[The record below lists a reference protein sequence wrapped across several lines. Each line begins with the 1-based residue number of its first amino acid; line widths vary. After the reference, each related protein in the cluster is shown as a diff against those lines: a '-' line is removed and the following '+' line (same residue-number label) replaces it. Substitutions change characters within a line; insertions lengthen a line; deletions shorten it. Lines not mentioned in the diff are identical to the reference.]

1 MNDQKETIYIDIDD
15 EITSIIDKVTSSDKK
30 VVALVL
36 PKRATVMQ
44 SVVNM
49 RLLKRASDNAGKNLV
64 LITSDPSVLPLAGVV
79 GMYTAKTLQS
89 RPSIPESNQEDQAE
103 DDLIEEEPEIDNSKP
118 VGALAG
124 AAVVGAKLSNS
135 DDDNETIEL
144 DDESANTPTT
154 GSESKKGSKKSSKK
168 DKKLKIPNF
177 DSFRMKLFL
186 GIGIFLLLIVLWYI
200 FFKVLP
206 KATITITTN
215 AQTKAVDVTFVADPD
230 VTELDVQNSIVPA
243 KQLKEDK
250 TKTEKAP
257 TTGEKNLGEK
267 ATGTMKFQTTT
278 NCVSSLPT
286 IPSGT
291 TVSSSGLNFITQE
304 STTIG
309 GVPQIQNG
317 KCVFT
322 SGDVDVTAS
331 EGGGKYN
338 LSARTY
344 TVSGFNSVV
353 AEGSNMTGGTDKIVK
368 IVSQQDIDTAKNKAL
383 ESNVDEVKSEMRSTL
398 EKDGYLSLVETFNN
412 SEPIVTSSPSV
423 GAEANEVTVTV
434 VTSYTMTGAKS
445 DDVKKL
451 IDEKYKEEI
460 NSDQQKI
467 NDYGL
472 DSATYKVT
480 KIQPNGQVDVALNT
494 NVTTGTQLDSE
505 KVKEQAS
512 GKRRGEIQEE
522 LKSIPGVIDV
532 EVAYS
537 PFYVSSTPSNKNKI
551 TIIIKNEGN

>member
-1 MNDQKETIYIDIDD
+1 MNDQKDTIYIDIDD
-15 EITSIIDKVTSSDKK
+15 EITSIIDKVSSSDKK
-30 VVALVL
+30 VIALVL

-89 RPSIPESNQEDQAE
+89 RPSIPDSIQEEQEQDDVLEE
-103 DDLIEEEPEIDNSKP
+103 DSDIDSDKS
-118 VGALAG
+118 VGELAG
-124 AAVVGAKLSNS
+124 AAVVASALN
-135 DDDNETIEL
+135 DEDTIEV
-144 DDESANTPTT
+144 DNDP
-154 GSESKKGSKKSSKK
+154 SEQTSDKAKKSGKKSSKK

-186 GIGIFLLLIVLWYI
+186 GIGILLLVIVLWYV

-206 KATITITTN
+206 KATITIKTN
-215 AQTKAVDVTFVADPD
+215 AQTEPIDVSFTADPD
-230 VTELDVQNSIVPA
+230 ANELNTQNSIVPA
-243 KQLKEDK
+243 KQLKQDK
-250 TKTEKAP
+250 TKTEKTP

-267 ATGTMKFQTTT
+267 ASGTMTFQTTT
-278 NCVSSLPT
+278 NCVSALPT
-286 IPSGT
+286 IPAGT

-304 STTIG
+304 PATIG
-309 GVPQIQNG
+309 GVPNIQNG

-322 SGDVDVTAS
+322 SGKTDVTAS

-338 LSARTY
+338 LSERTY
-344 TVSGFNSVV
+344 TVSGFTSVV
-353 AEGSNMTGGTDKIVK
+353 ANGSNMSGGTDKIVK
-368 IVSQQDIDTAKNKAL
+368 IVSQADIDTAKNKAL
-383 ESNVDEVKSEMRSTL
+383 ESNVDEVKAEMKATL
-398 EKDGYLSLVETFNN
+398 DKDGYLSLIETFNN

-434 VTSYTMTGAKS
+434 VTSYVMTGAKT
-445 DDVKKL
+445 DDLKKL
-451 IDEKYKEEI
+451 IDDQSKEEI

-472 DSATYKVT
+472 DSATTKVSE
-480 KIQPNGQVDVALNT
+480 IQPNGQAKVQLNT

-505 KVKEQAS
+505 KIKQQAA
-512 GKRRGEIQEE
+512 GKRRGEIQDE

-537 PFYVSSTPSNKNKI
+537 PFYVSKTPSDKNKI
-551 TIIIKNEGN
+551 TIVIQNEGN

>member
-1 MNDQKETIYIDIDD
+1 MNDQKDTIYIDIDD
-15 EITSIIDKVTSSDKK
+15 EITSIIDKVSSSDKK
-30 VVALVL
+30 VIALVL

-89 RPSIPESNQEDQAE
+89 RPSIPDSVQEEQEQDDILDE
-103 DDLIEEEPEIDNSKP
+103 DPDIDSDKP
-118 VGALAG
+118 VGELAG
-124 AAVVGAKLSNS
+124 AAVVASALN
-135 DDDNETIEL
+135 DEDTIEV
-144 DDESANTPTT
+144 DDEPASQTP
-154 GSESKKGSKKSSKK
+154 GSTKKSGKKSSKK

-186 GIGIFLLLIVLWYI
+186 GIGILLLVVVLWYV

-206 KATITITTN
+206 KATITIKTN
-215 AQTKAVDVTFVADPD
+215 AQTEPIDVSFTADPD
-230 VTELDVQNSIVPA
+230 VTELDTKDALVPA
-243 KQLKEDK
+243 KQLKVDK
-250 TKTEKAP
+250 TKTEKTP

-267 ATGTMKFQTTT
+267 ATGTMTFQTTT
-278 NCVSSLPT
+278 NCVSALPT
-286 IPSGT
+286 IPAGT

-304 STTIG
+304 SATIG
-309 GVPQIQNG
+309 GVPDIQNG

-322 SGDVDVTAS
+322 SGATDVTAS

-338 LSARTY
+338 LSERTY
-344 TVSGFNSVV
+344 TVSGFTSVV
-353 AEGSNMTGGTDKIVK
+353 ANGSNMSGGTDKIVK
-368 IVSQQDIDTAKNKAL
+368 IVSQADIDTAKNKAL
-383 ESNVDEVKSEMRSTL
+383 ESNVDEVKAEMRSTL
-398 EKDGYLSLVETFNN
+398 EKDGYLPIVETFNN
-412 SEPIVTSSPSV
+412 SEPIVTSSPAV

-451 IDEKYKEEI
+451 IDDQSKEEI

-472 DSATYKVT
+472 DSATYKVSE
-480 KIQPNGQVDVALNT
+480 IQPNGQAKVQLNT
-494 NVTTGTQLDSE
+494 NVTTGTQLDTE

-522 LKSIPGVIDV
+522 LKKIPGVIDV

-537 PFYVSSTPSNKNKI
+537 PFYVSKTPSDKNKI
-551 TIIIKNEGN
+551 TIVIINEGN